1 MASFDL
7 QAYLNRFPE
16 VCRKKFGRVYNFHA
30 LEKDFEQLRTGK
42 RWLVARD
49 VLKLF
54 DPART
59 PFAQYWAKPAER
71 ELDQVLKKERQY
83 LAPIASDRGVV
94 RSLLGVLHHTG
105 VVSLVLRFVHPGYFG
120 TFSTPA
126 INLLLMHRPTTV
138 ELYLA
143 FCEELR
149 EWQKHFRLVS
159 VADTELGLWTFHT
172 LTSGPEPSAEAEQ
185 ARAEFDA
192 DVWIQRRRAAQVLR
206 PFFKKYGALELARIF
221 VEEHPKLAGKF
232 AGEEYERRLRSVARR
247 VGLRLGVKG
256 AVEVLLDRLAQYD
269 YITLEQKTRLRK
281 VWEIRNRAVHP
292 AADLTLEE
300 VENMIETIEDICL
313 GWESKPLEG
322 PGPEK
327 W

>member
-7 QAYLNRFPE
+7 QAYLDRFPE
-16 VCRKKFGRVYNFHA
+16 VCRKKFGRVYNFRA
-30 LEKDFEQLRTGK
+30 LEKDFDQLRTGK

-54 DPART
+54 EPART
-59 PFAQYWAKPAER
+59 PFAQYWAKPVER
-71 ELDQVLKKERQY
+71 ELDQVLKKERLY
-83 LAPIASDRGVV
+83 LAPIASDRDVV
-94 RSLLGVLHHTG
+94 RSLLGVLHNTG
-105 VVSLVLRFVHPGYFG
+105 VVSLVLRFVHPEYFG
-120 TFSTPA
+120 IFSTPT
-126 INLLLMHRPTTV
+126 ISLLLIHRPSTV

-143 FCEELR
+143 FCAELR
-149 EWQKHFRLVS
+149 EWQKHFRLAS

-206 PFFKKYGALELARIF
+206 PFFKKYGPLELARIF

-256 AVEVLLDRLAQYD
+256 AVEVLFDRLAQYD

-300 VENMIETIEDICL
+300 VENMIETIEDVCL
-313 GWESKPLEG
+313 GWETKLIESPG
-322 PGPEK
+322 PGK